1 MSKRGENIY
10 RRKDGRWEA
19 RYKKGRRQ
27 DGTICYGYCYGKTYR
42 EAKEKSI
49 RASTEV
55 RNSQRQHKSH
65 GSVADYC
72 DEWFRLKRSCIREST
87 YIKYETILEKYIK
100 PELGAYF
107 AESLSQLRIE
117 QFSYRLLHES
127 KLSVKTVRDILTILH
142 SVLEYAV
149 GQNPAMRPVT
159 IVYPKEQ
166 QKARRVLTRE
176 EQQKFTEYLMKDEDV
191 CKFGVLLAMLTGLR
205 IGEICAL
212 KWSDISLKDRTISVS
227 RTMQRIKNVVSAENA
242 KTRITVSAP
251 KSRMSERLIP
261 LNEYVQKLC
270 QKWQVQDSEAYIL
283 TGTHERYLEPRALQ
297 YRIQRYTKECG
308 LEGVHF
314 HTLRHS
320 FATRCI
326 EAGFEIKSLSEIL
339 GHSTTKITL
348 DCYVHSSMRLKRENM
363 ERLNNVWTDAPSEH
377 AVVHE
382 KSARFP

>member
-10 RRKDGRWEA
+10 KRKDGRWEA

-42 EAKEKSI
+42 EAKDKSI
-49 RASTEV
+49 RASAEV
-55 RNSQRQHKSH
+55 KSGQSQRRNR
-65 GSVADYC
+65 GSIADYC
-72 DEWFRLKRSCIREST
+72 DAWFHLKRSRIKEST
-87 YIKYETILEKYIK
+87 YVKYETILEKYIK
-100 PELGAYF
+100 PELGTYF

-117 QFSYRLLHES
+117 QFSYGLLHES
-127 KLSVKTVRDILTILH
+127 ELSVKTVRDILTILH
-142 SVLEYAV
+142 SVLEYAA
-149 GQNPAMRPVT
+149 GQDPAIHPVT

-166 QKARRVLTRE
+166 QRARRVLTRE
-176 EQQKFTEYLMKDEDV
+176 EQQRFAEYLMKEMDA
-191 CKFGVLLAMLTGLR
+191 CKFGVFLAMLTGMR

-212 KWSDISLKDRTISVS
+212 KWSDISLQDQAISVS
-227 RTMQRIKNVVSAENA
+227 RTMQRIKNVSRTGTAR
-242 KTRITVSAP
+242 TRIAVSTP
-251 KSRMSERLIP
+251 KSFMSKRLIP
-261 LNEYVQKLC
+261 MNGYTQELC
-270 QKWQVQDSEAYIL
+270 RKWQAKDPDAYVL
-283 TGTHERYLEPRALQ
+283 TGTHERYLEPRTLQ

-363 ERLNNVWTDAPSEH
+363 ERLTGVFGYEPSDC
-377 AVVHE
+377 AVDRE
-382 KSARFP
+382 KNSCFL

>member
-49 RASTEV
+49 RASTET
-55 RNSQRQHKSH
+55 RNAQRQRRTC
-65 GSVADYC
+65 GLVADYC
-72 DEWFRLKRSCIREST
+72 DEWFCLKRSCIREST

-117 QFSYRLLHES
+117 QFSYGLLHES
-127 KLSVKTVRDILTILH
+127 NLSVKTVRDILTILH
-142 SVLEYAV
+142 SVLEYAL
-149 GQNPAMRPVT
+149 GQNPDMRPIA

-176 EQQKFTEYLMKDEDV
+176 EQSGFAEYLLKEMDA

-212 KWSDISLKDRTISVS
+212 KWSDISLPDRTVSVS
-227 RTMQRIKNVVSAENA
+227 RTMQRIKNVAQTKNA
-242 KTRITVSAP
+242 KTRITVSVP

-261 LNEYVQKLC
+261 LNEYVEKLC
-270 QKWQVQDSEAYIL
+270 QKWQVQDSEAYVL
-283 TGTHERYLEPRALQ
+283 TGTRDRYLEPRTLQ
-297 YRIQRYTKECG
+297 YRIQHYTTECG

-363 ERLNNVWTDAPSEH
+363 ERLNNVLDYMPSEC
-377 AVVHE
+377 AV
-382 KSARFP
+382 KQDNNA

>member
-212 KWSDISLKDRTISVS
+212 KWSDISLQDRTISVS

-382 KSARFP
+382 KSARLL